1 MEDLLNEY
9 FKFNSNKNSNDI
21 KIIDELNPEKLLKS
35 NILNF
40 IDFNLIKVINN
51 DKLNIK
57 FNIDYDLYNKIIT
70 DDSFFEF
77 INSDFLKLKKVE
89 FINEFMNNNKMPI
102 LPEHTTI
109 IYKLNKSNKLYK
121 LNNLDIKHDYGI
133 FLYKFII
140 KNKFTKI
147 LEIGFT
153 DSFSSLYIINALKN
167 LELINN
173 KTSYVAIEPIPIPTI
188 KIKNIDK
195 LGYKN
200 ITIIEKPDLLEEE
213 DKFNLIFIN
222 EIYNFDYNYI
232 NLLLKNGG
240 YIIINEN
247 KEDQVKKFE
256 LYLNLYNLSSFYN
269 YENYEIEA
277 WKVYKKIS
285 DDYSSSK

>member
-1 MEDLLNEY
+1 M
-9 FKFNSNKNSNDI
+9 
-21 KIIDELNPEKLLKS
+21 
-35 NILNF
+35 NI
-40 IDFNLIKVINN
+40 
-51 DKLNIK
+51 
-57 FNIDYDLYNKIIT
+57 
-70 DDSFFEF
+70 
-77 INSDFLKLKKVE
+77 
-89 FINEFMNNNKMPI
+89 NKMPI
-102 LPEHTTI
+102 LPEHTNT
-109 IYKLNKSNKLYK
+109 IYKLNKLNKLSK

-133 FLYKFII
+133 FLYNFII
-140 KNKFTKI
+140 KNKFTNI

-153 DSFSSLYIINALKN
+153 DNFSSLYIINALKN
-167 LELINN
+167 LELFDY
-173 KTSYVAIEPIPIPTI
+173 KTSYVAIEPTQTI
-188 KIKNIDK
+188 KIKNVDK

-247 KEDQVKKFE
+247 KEDELKKFE

-285 DDYSSSK
+285 DDYNESK